1 MSLLLLRTASVVR
14 NGRSD
19 TGQDLLEYALLV
31 SLIVLTVFGA
41 VNALGSTIKTT
52 LWDVIAASAF

>member
-1 MSLLLLRTASVVR
+1 MSLLLLRAASVVR

-19 TGQDLLEYALLV
+19 TGQDLLEYALLA

-41 VNALGSTIKTT
+41 IDMLGSTIKTT
-52 LWDVIAASAF
+52 FWDVIAVAP